1 MMAASVPALAETM
14 RIGDQAVVKKCKE
27 YITLREADNV
37 QATELAR
44 IPLGGQVIYLDPA
57 KNGFARVEY
66 GDTQGF
72 VKTEYLG
79 NQTARGTP
87 FAITEE
93 ERRNVNLFLTNFTET
108 GMNRYDAASTTDA
121 ELVRFAVLHAW
132 LNRSGQWDVTE
143 WGSRLEQDN
152 VTDDVLR
159 YFGRPLILLDQP
171 DFDYDGAYYY
181 MHEPGAPIG
190 LGFVCVSEVETLG
203 GGLYRVYFGVYGACS
218 TMAESLSLAAMTID
232 GGYADTV
239 CAMTSSHFCSA
250 ERQFRLPLEY
260 GGQRTPTAQ
269 WTVTGAGALLLT
281 SEGEGPYVTHVTT
294 GRIRDAGVTD
304 ANNMGAAM
312 APAAYETLRAH
323 FADTGRTPAD
333 YAAIITGDLG
343 KIGHEILT
351 DLFLRDGVDLG
362 VCSTDCGMLI
372 FNPETQDVHAGGS
385 GCGCSAS
392 VLCGHILQRMTCGDW
407 PRVLF
412 AATGALMSPTTSQ
425 QGESIPGICHAVVLD
440 VDRG

>member
-1 MMAASVPALAETM
+1 MKRRSAILLAAVMMAASVPALAETM

-44 IPLGGQVIYLDPA
+44 IPLGGQVIYLDPE

-190 LGFVCVSEVETLG
+190 L
-203 GGLYRVYFGVYGACS
+203 YRVYFGVYGAGEIIGDDVYDLLPEQAALLYPNTPFQGCAVIRALGLNS
-218 TMAESLSLAAMTID
+218 RDGFRLESL
-232 GGYADTV
+232 
-239 CAMTSSHFCSA
+239 
-250 ERQFRLPLEY
+250 
-260 GGQRTPTAQ
+260 
-269 WTVTGAGALLLT
+269 
-281 SEGEGPYVTHVTT
+281 
-294 GRIRDAGVTD
+294 RI
-304 ANNMGAAM
+304 
-312 APAAYETLRAH
+312 E
-323 FADTGRTPAD
+323 
-333 YAAIITGDLG
+333 
-343 KIGHEILT
+343 
-351 DLFLRDGVDLG
+351 
-362 VCSTDCGMLI
+362 
-372 FNPETQDVHAGGS
+372 
-385 GCGCSAS
+385 
-392 VLCGHILQRMTCGDW
+392 
-407 PRVLF
+407 
-412 AATGALMSPTTSQ
+412 
-425 QGESIPGICHAVVLD
+425 
-440 VDRG
+440 

>member
-1 MMAASVPALAETM
+1 MKRRSAILLAAAMMAASVPALAETM

-132 LNRSGQWDVTE
+132 LNRRPMGRHRM
-143 WGSRLEQDN
+143 GSRLEQDN

-159 YFGRPLILLDQP
+159 YFGRLLILLDQP

-190 LGFVCVSEVETLG
+190 WLCLRQRGGNARRRAVS
-203 GGLYRVYFGVYGACS
+203 GLLR
-218 TMAESLSLAAMTID
+218 
-232 GGYADTV
+232 
-239 CAMTSSHFCSA
+239 
-250 ERQFRLPLEY
+250 RL
-260 GGQRTPTAQ
+260 RRRRN
-269 WTVTGAGALLLT
+269 
-281 SEGEGPYVTHVTT
+281 HRRR
-294 GRIRDAGVTD
+294 RI
-304 ANNMGAAM
+304 
-312 APAAYETLRAH
+312 
-323 FADTGRTPAD
+323 
-333 YAAIITGDLG
+333 
-343 KIGHEILT
+343 
-351 DLFLRDGVDLG
+351 
-362 VCSTDCGMLI
+362 
-372 FNPETQDVHAGGS
+372 
-385 GCGCSAS
+385 
-392 VLCGHILQRMTCGDW
+392 
-407 PRVLF
+407 
-412 AATGALMSPTTSQ
+412 
-425 QGESIPGICHAVVLD
+425 
-440 VDRG
+440 

>member
-1 MMAASVPALAETM
+1 MKRRSASLLAVAMMAASVPALAETM

-108 GMNRYDAASTTDA
+108 GMKRYDAASTTDA

-190 LGFVCVSEVETLG
+190 WASSAPARWKRSAAGCIG
-203 GGLYRVYFGVYGACS
+203 S
-218 TMAESLSLAAMTID
+218 T
-232 GGYADTV
+232 
-239 CAMTSSHFCSA
+239 SA
-250 ERQFRLPLEY
+250 F
-260 GGQRTPTAQ
+260 TAQ
-269 WTVTGAGALLLT
+269 AKSSATTYMISCRSRPRSCTRTCRFRAAPRSARLDWAAGK
-281 SEGEGPYVTHVTT
+281 
-294 GRIRDAGVTD
+294 D
-304 ANNMGAAM
+304 
-312 APAAYETLRAH
+312 
-323 FADTGRTPAD
+323 
-333 YAAIITGDLG
+333 
-343 KIGHEILT
+343 
-351 DLFLRDGVDLG
+351 
-362 VCSTDCGMLI
+362 
-372 FNPETQDVHAGGS
+372 S
-385 GCGCSAS
+385 GLKA
-392 VLCGHILQRMTCGDW
+392 
-407 PRVLF
+407 
-412 AATGALMSPTTSQ
+412 
-425 QGESIPGICHAVVLD
+425 
-440 VDRG
+440 

>member
-44 IPLGGQVIYLDPA
+44 IPLGEQVIYLNPA
-57 KNGFARVEY
+57 QNGFALVEY

-79 NQTARGTP
+79 NQTARATP

-143 WGSRLEQDN
+143 WGSRLEQSN

-190 LGFVCVSEVETLG
+190 LGFVCTSEVETLG
-203 GGLYRVYFGVYGACS
+203 GGLYRVYFGVYGAGEIIDDDGVYDLLPEQAALLYPNTPFQGCAVIRALGLNS
-218 TMAESLSLAAMTID
+218 REGFRLESL
-232 GGYADTV
+232 
-239 CAMTSSHFCSA
+239 
-250 ERQFRLPLEY
+250 
-260 GGQRTPTAQ
+260 
-269 WTVTGAGALLLT
+269 
-281 SEGEGPYVTHVTT
+281 
-294 GRIRDAGVTD
+294 RI
-304 ANNMGAAM
+304 
-312 APAAYETLRAH
+312 E
-323 FADTGRTPAD
+323 
-333 YAAIITGDLG
+333 
-343 KIGHEILT
+343 
-351 DLFLRDGVDLG
+351 
-362 VCSTDCGMLI
+362 
-372 FNPETQDVHAGGS
+372 
-385 GCGCSAS
+385 
-392 VLCGHILQRMTCGDW
+392 
-407 PRVLF
+407 
-412 AATGALMSPTTSQ
+412 
-425 QGESIPGICHAVVLD
+425 
-440 VDRG
+440 

>member
-1 MMAASVPALAETM
+1 MCIRDS
-14 RIGDQAVVKKCKE
+14 
-27 YITLREADNV
+27 
-37 QATELAR
+37 
-44 IPLGGQVIYLDPA
+44 
-57 KNGFARVEY
+57 
-66 GDTQGF
+66 
-72 VKTEYLG
+72 
-79 NQTARGTP
+79 
-87 FAITEE
+87 
-93 ERRNVNLFLTNFTET
+93 
-108 GMNRYDAASTTDA
+108 A

-143 WGSRLEQDN
+143 WGSRLEQSN

-190 LGFVCVSEVETLG
+190 LGFACASEVETLG

-269 WTVTGAGALLLT
+269 WTVTGAGAVMISGSKHAPVVLT
-281 SEGEGPYVTHVTT
+281 HTT
-294 GRIRDAGVTD
+294 CGRVVDLGITD

-312 APAAYETLRAH
+312 TPAAFDTLAAH
-323 FADTGRTPAD
+323 FRDLGRGFAD
-333 YAAIITGDLG
+333 YDLVVTGDLG
-343 KIGHEILT
+343 RLGRELLIELLREKKIDVDEGK
-351 DLFLRDGVDLG
+351 LF
-362 VCSTDCGMLI
+362 DCGCEI
-372 FNPETQDVHAGGS
+372 FSERQDVHSGGS
-385 GCGCSAS
+385 GCGCAAS
-392 VLCGHILQRMTCGDW
+392 MLCAHLLPELAAGRLK
-407 PRVLF
+407 RVLF
-412 AATGALMSPTTSQ
+412 MATGALLSPTSSM
-425 QGESIPGICHAVVLD
+425 QGESVPGIAHAVAMEH
-440 VDRG
+440 RKEKGA